1 MSSSNSLIRCGC
13 AAEGIK
19 LARAEGAEWVMH
31 VDTDELM
38 YPGGAPHYSLQAV
51 LAAVPRHTDTVVFP
65 NYESLPERDDVADPF
80 TEARRPPPPPT
91 PPHPSPASSRPVSPA
106 FQPSMYAQSSPCP
119 PKSTL
124 KFWGLEMISRYKYI
138 MDFVGQ
144 TSGTDTVPEG
154 CGACVCF
161 VSVLVTF

>member
-80 TEARRPPPPPT
+80 TEARRPPPPPNPT
-91 PPHPSPASSRPVSPA
+91 PPLPRVVPPRLPSLPA
-106 FQPSMYAQSSPCP
+106 FHVCP
-119 PKSTL
+119 VKSLPTKIYVEIL
-124 KFWGLEMISRYKYI
+124 
-138 MDFVGQ
+138 
-144 TSGTDTVPEG
+144 GT
-154 CGACVCF
+154 
-161 VSVLVTF
+161 